1 MRTIANLNGPDF
13 LRAINRTR
21 KAVEKLLSVTGV
33 MKIRKNV
40 PNFTGNE
47 TPEERTEMERAQ
59 VKQNLNDMLDS
70 LLETH
75 PEETYECIMAL
86 CVRDE
91 GEPEPDGIDYF
102 TSLSLHNNVHCR
114 LLFCLLLFLSATVH
128 TIIRV
133 TRFPYVTI
141 VPATRITSV

>member
-1 MRTIANLNGPDF
+1 MRTIANLNGAEF

-33 MKIRKNV
+33 LKIRKNV

-47 TPEERTEMERAQ
+47 TPEERAEMERVQ
-59 VKQNLNDMLDS
+59 VKKNLNDMLDS

-91 GEPEPDGIDYF
+91 GEPEPDGIELIMAAF
-102 TSLSLHNNVHCR
+102 SLIGDKRVLDF
-114 LLFCLLLFLSATVH
+114 LLQLGKSGLFDTEA
-128 TIIRV
+128 
-133 TRFPYVTI
+133 
-141 VPATRITSV
+141 